1 MLTFDFTPAV
11 DPPFESEFV
20 TVLTDATDF
29 ASIGRTTIFARSVTG
44 TLYFVT
50 LENTY
55 APVPE
60 PAGLVLCGLGLLG
73 LAAARR
79 RIARA

>member
-11 DPPFESEFV
+11 DPPLESELI
-20 TVLTDATDF
+20 TILTDATDF
-29 ASIGRTTIFARSVTG
+29 VSIGRTTIFARSATG

-60 PAGLVLCGLGLLG
+60 PSGLVRCGLGLSG